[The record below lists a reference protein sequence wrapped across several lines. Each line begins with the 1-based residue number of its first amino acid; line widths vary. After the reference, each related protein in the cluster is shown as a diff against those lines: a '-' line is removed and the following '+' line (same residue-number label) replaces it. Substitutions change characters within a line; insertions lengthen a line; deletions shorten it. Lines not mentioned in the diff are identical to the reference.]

1 MVIKA
6 AEMIYYIFE
15 VVEKNSSSLSLSLIS
30 VILYTMGCI
39 LVSKIVLKQILKYR
53 KSPWSWTNFCD
64 IRELPVKDHADCLSK
79 TIPF

>member
-15 VVEKNSSSLSLSLIS
+15 VVEKNSFSLSLIS

-64 IRELPVKDHADCLSK
+64 IREPPVKDHADCLSK